1 MYEIVVC
8 FVHNS
13 ECMSIL
19 ISHSFHPASPPWCP
33 YMRSLHLTLLL
44 GDLQGRHNCHAE
56 RAWWMSSPWVP
67 EWVSDGSY
75 WNSQFFFNHLAL
87 AGWFHPWPENKPSSV
102 THTAPAIS
110 PFSTP
115 FTFRQP
121 STHDFLPHTFILAWD
136 SVHPH
141 TISFFLFLICSC
153 LFLFYI
159 GVYWS
164 WFTKVWVSG
173 VQQSGSVIHI
183 YSPPLLFG
191 SFSHIGHY
199 RVLNRVPCAIYS
211 RSLLVVI
218 L

>member
-33 YMRSLHLTLLL
+33 YVRSLHLTLLL
-44 GDLQGRHNCHAE
+44 GDLQGRHHCHAE
-56 RAWWMSSPWVP
+56 HAWWMSSPWVP

-75 WNSQFFFNHLAL
+75 WNSQFFFHNLAL
-87 AGWFHPWPENKPSSV
+87 SGWFHPWPENKPSSV

-110 PFSTP
+110 PFCTP
-115 FTFRQP
+115 FTFREP

-141 TISFFLFLICSC
+141 TISFFFVFNL
-153 LFLFYI
+153 
-159 GVYWS
+159 
-164 WFTKVWVSG
+164 
-173 VQQSGSVIHI
+173 
-183 YSPPLLFG
+183 LLFISILYWRILELIYKG
-191 SFSHIGHY
+191 VSFRCTAKWFSYTYI
-199 RVLNRVPCAIYS
+199 
-211 RSLLVVI
+211 
-218 L
+218 